1 MTLHVKA
8 LANPRSTLRT
18 IEREVQALD
27 ATLPPF
33 HVQTV
38 EARIDDAL
46 RQERLVT
53 TLSGMLSVLGILI
66 AAVGI
71 YGLISFSVAQRTRE
85 IGIRIAVGAEPRRIL
100 VMILGRALLIVAIGM
115 AVGLPLALGSLR
127 VARNFLYGV
136 SPSHPGTVGG
146 VLVLLTL
153 VGLSAGL
160 VPALHAAR
168 TDPCN
173 TLRQD

>member
-1 MTLHVKA
+1 M
-8 LANPRSTLRT
+8 
-18 IEREVQALD
+18 
-27 ATLPPF
+27 
-33 HVQTV
+33 
-38 EARIDDAL
+38 
-46 RQERLVT
+46 T

-100 VMILGRALLIVAIGM
+100 AMIRGRALLIVTIGM

-136 SPSHPGTVGG
+136 SPSDPATLGG

-153 VGLSAGL
+153 VGLSAGV
-160 VPALHAAR
+160 VPALSAAR

-173 TLRQD
+173 TLRRD